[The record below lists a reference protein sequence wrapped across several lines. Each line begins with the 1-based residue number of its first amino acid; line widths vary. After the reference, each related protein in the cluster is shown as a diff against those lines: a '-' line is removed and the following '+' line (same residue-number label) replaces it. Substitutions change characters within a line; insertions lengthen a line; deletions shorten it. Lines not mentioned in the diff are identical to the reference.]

1 MQGRDQGNVP
11 EEVSLISTQLAGRY
25 GTVLIFNFTADSIH
39 YLENSSLAVNTIMQ
53 SFPKVVLGE
62 SKEMSEDAILMDLSE
77 IQREVFRNS

>member
-1 MQGRDQGNVP
+1 
-11 EEVSLISTQLAGRY
+11 
-25 GTVLIFNFTADSIH
+25 
-39 YLENSSLAVNTIMQ
+39 MQ